1 MVAAPF
7 IHVKIVIEVII
18 NKNREEFKMK
28 KIISILIIAVLCSS
42 IWACSSKEEKEEE
55 QTDSVQALS
64 KFSSFPDSM
73 SGFSAVDLEG
83 NAVTNDIFSQADLT
97 VVNFWGTY
105 CGPCINE
112 MPGLAEWAESM
123 PDNVQLIGIVVD
135 AASEDSDEYA
145 AAQLIVDETGVK
157 YENLVVTEGLE
168 DIIGELIGVPT
179 TFFVDR
185 DGNIVGDPIV
195 GANINGYKQAVEEYL
210 NGQE

>member
-195 GANINGYKQAVEEYL
+195 GANINGYKQTVEEYL
-210 NGQE
+210 DGQE